1 MHFSAVAGDWMLA
14 ASKSIGPPGRDGR
27 KMAVDDRDTLHT
39 LPLKFMPLQ
48 KETLKRARLIKNSR
62 LESVIEIFRDKD
74 VGSGQIE
81 VEKLPNEFSH
91 EALPAADFN
100 LLRVL
105 ALMPSYDVYSLRVT
119 LRAANIKISDNEA
132 LQLSAEKTQELAAY
146 MKSFTRPLLMQ
157 VYGEEGVKIE
167 TFEDVVGLFRD
178 PDMQKARHRLNVMA
192 SKLGIEIMAIPKFLE
207 DYADI
212 FLSLSYYKQCLDDV
226 TPSVYEFFAS
236 LADLRKSH
244 QMRTNVQLM
253 TACKD
258 IESTFTELLTSVTGR
273 LESFDRYTKDMWNDL
288 SAERFRKIE
297 SVIKTFHT
305 MMGGILCALTVKM
318 DAWTA
323 LFPNP
328 RAGAPGRRADFI
340 LNDLCHG
347 MRRIRE
353 LERVA
358 AEPVH

>member
-1 MHFSAVAGDWMLA
+1 MQAVATR
-14 ASKSIGPPGRDGR
+14 IGSGGRDVYSRGT
-27 KMAVDDRDTLHT
+27 VDDRDTLHT
-39 LPLKFMPLQ
+39 LPLIFMPL
-48 KETLKRARLIKNSR
+48 KKDTLKRARMIKNSR
-62 LESVIEIFRDKD
+62 LDSVIEVFRDKD

-81 VEKLPNEFSH
+81 VEKLTQEFSH
-91 EALPAADFN
+91 EALPAEDFN

-105 ALMPSYDVYSLRVT
+105 SLMPSYDVYSLRVA
-119 LRAANIKISDNEA
+119 LRAAGIQVNDHKA
-132 LQLSAEKTQELAAY
+132 LQLSPEKTKELSAY
-146 MKSFTRPLLMQ
+146 MTSFTRPLLMQ
-157 VYGEEGVKIE
+157 IYGEDGTKIE
-167 TFEDVVGLFRD
+167 TFDDVIGLFRD
-178 PDMQKARHRLNVMA
+178 PDLQKARHRLTVMA

-212 FLSLSYYKQCLDDV
+212 FMSLSYYKQCLDDV
-226 TPSVYEFFAS
+226 TPMIYEFFAS
-236 LADLRKSH
+236 LADLKKSH

-253 TACKD
+253 AACKD

-273 LESFDRYTKDMWNDL
+273 LESFDRYTKDMWANL

-297 SVIKTFHT
+297 HTIKTFHT
-305 MMGGILCALTVKM
+305 MMGGILCAMTVKM
-318 DAWTA
+318 DAWTT

-353 LERVA
+353 LERSA
-358 AEPVH
+358 AAPVH